1 MNHTNGDSK
10 ALMIRPED
18 KPTSLRTLGTRT
30 AALLD
35 GMTIQSIAESCAN
48 SGMFKDIRS
57 AWQAIVKIKAGL
69 ELGIPPIQAMNGLY
83 IIEGKVAM
91 AATLMA
97 GLLKASGRYTYR
109 VQQHDDNGCVIQF
122 YERNDS
128 GEWVPCGPNSSFTM
142 TDANK
147 AGVTGKSVWKAWP
160 RNMLFARAMSNGA
173 RWYCGDVFLG
183 PVYVPEE
190 LGVEV
195 NQDGDML
202 VADVQP
208 ENVRRDAPSAPTP
221 NAYVQPQVPVAATT
235 QAPANIPAVPE
246 RVPNTAA
253 PVRNS
258 WQREAALTIYPK
270 VAPEVAIEIRQTGAN
285 PLFEELEF
293 TRYLVKIANYHAITL
308 PDGIRPV
315 EALLPAEPDINQE
328 ALFDQDGE
336 ITGGTTEV
344 PNAASSAAPVAD
356 TVTEGVSV
364 SDTAAFTAAYL
375 KAHPLAG
382 TTAGASTGAPPGTPA
397 GTPIVSTFAGSEDTH
412 V

>member
-208 ENVRRDAPSAPTP
+208 ENVRRDTP
-221 NAYVQPQVPVAATT
+221 AAYVQPQVPASQTPVT
-235 QAPANIPAVPE
+235 QAPSAQVSGPIPE

-258 WQREAALTIYPK
+258 WQREAALTIYPR

-293 TRYLVKIANYHAITL
+293 TRYLVKIANYHVITL

-315 EALLPAEPDINQE
+315 EALIPAEPDVNQE

-344 PNAASSAAPVAD
+344 PTTAPNAATVPVAD

-382 TTAGASTGAPPGTPA
+382 TTAGATT